1 MVTAL
6 QKFVESTGGPMFI
19 TLAVLVLMW
28 KMLTLMGKQN
38 EILATLG
45 VHTASSRELAEA
57 SSGKLD
63 TIIGKLERGVCRE
76 VYTEDDPAARRDADH
91 TRDRRAG
98 RSGLADV

>member
-45 VHTASSRELAEA
+45 VHSVFS
-57 SSGKLD
+57 
-63 TIIGKLERGVCRE
+63 
-76 VYTEDDPAARRDADH
+76 
-91 TRDRRAG
+91 
-98 RSGLADV
+98 